1 MPKITNIVF
10 KKDRGRYWVYV
21 DGDYCTS
28 IRDRTFPALNLSI
41 GDDISCEKIKEL
53 ENHHWKHAYGESSW
67 EKEKVRL
74 EKVKT
79 LIENLDSRIAVGIVG
94 FGAQSNKFIAGH
106 PDESGKPD
114 LEVRTKNGLVLVLLV
129 EVTGTESMRGNTYW
143 VRPDKLK
150 YAQSHPDQDVWLI
163 LHYQN
168 PIEKFVFIKPNLQK
182 NYSVSE
188 IMIRNSKEL
197 YIEFIDSDSEV
208 VSQQIFRDHLSAK
221 VNSI

>member
-1 MPKITNIVF
+1 
-10 KKDRGRYWVYV
+10 
-21 DGDYCTS
+21 
-28 IRDRTFPALNLSI
+28 
-41 GDDISCEKIKEL
+41 
-53 ENHHWKHAYGESSW
+53 
-67 EKEKVRL
+67 
-74 EKVKT
+74 
-79 LIENLDSRIAVGIVG
+79 
-94 FGAQSNKFIAGH
+94 
-106 PDESGKPD
+106 
-114 LEVRTKNGLVLVLLV
+114 LLV

-197 YIEFIDSDSEV
+197 YIEFRDSDSEV